1 MSATSIARRRGQDSK
16 DRPNRHVFEEGHAQC
31 ETSRTAVPPVG
42 ADSIRSDVGLGHGQI
57 A

>member
-16 DRPNRHVFEEGHAQC
+16 DRLNRHVFEEGHARC
-31 ETSRTAVPPVG
+31 ETSRAAEPPVG
-42 ADSIRSDVGLGHGQI
+42 ADSIRSDGGLGHGRI